1 MSYVTKK
8 WQKIGRIVSN
18 VMVSEMNDGIRQTDD
33 MLLEARI
40 DALAKGG
47 LLEIRGASVREIFKS
62 EVRLAKARS
71 RRCPA

>member
-62 EVRLAKARS
+62 EVRLPKTSS
-71 RRCPA
+71 R